1 MKIKVKIS
9 GIKYVNEIESYW
21 THKDFINLLKAFDF
35 EEVDGVPT
43 EELKEMLYMAIT
55 DFEPE
60 EAAMKLLEYKLG
72 GQLNKGQIQSLS
84 YEMME
89 DKVAEEYPEPE
100 LHFDLF
106 NINQLLF
113 KAFNGTFPNTEASI
127 IGIEIDKEDLGA
139 LEMTE
144 EIMTK
149 LVSGCLT
156 EKSIIK
162 RLYSEQIEGKVPFDD
177 ASKFIWTLT
186 KMNDSKYELT
196 TSRYWIEKEDIIE
209 TEYESNIVISE
220 EED

>member
-113 KAFNGTFPNTEASI
+113 KVFNGTFPNTEASI

-156 EKSIIK
+156 GKSIIK

-186 KMNDSKYELT
+186 KMNDSKYELI

>member
-1 MKIKVKIS
+1 
-9 GIKYVNEIESYW
+9 
-21 THKDFINLLKAFDF
+21 
-35 EEVDGVPT
+35 
-43 EELKEMLYMAIT
+43 
-55 DFEPE
+55 
-60 EAAMKLLEYKLG
+60 
-72 GQLNKGQIQSLS
+72 
-84 YEMME
+84 MME

-186 KMNDSKYELT
+186 KMNDSKYELI